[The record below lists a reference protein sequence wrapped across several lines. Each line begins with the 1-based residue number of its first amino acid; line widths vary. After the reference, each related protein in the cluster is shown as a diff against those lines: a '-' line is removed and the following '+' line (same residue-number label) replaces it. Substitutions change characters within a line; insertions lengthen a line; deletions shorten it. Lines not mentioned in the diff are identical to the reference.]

1 MNPEFSAQE
10 IKEVKKVSPGTDTD
24 NTDTHSPSVAGG
36 PTLHDT
42 PPEAG
47 DKTGLR

>member
-10 IKEVKKVSPGTDTD
+10 IKKVKKVSPGTD

-42 PPEAG
+42 PREAG
-47 DKTGLR
+47 DKAGLR